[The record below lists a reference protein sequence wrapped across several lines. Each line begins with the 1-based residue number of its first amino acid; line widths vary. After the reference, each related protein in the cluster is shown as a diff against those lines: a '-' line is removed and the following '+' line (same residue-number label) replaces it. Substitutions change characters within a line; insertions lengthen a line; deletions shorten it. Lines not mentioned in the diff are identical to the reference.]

1 LDVLVVI
8 LSVLVVGLL
17 IGWLAR
23 LAVPGPDPMPI
34 WLTVAIGLVG
44 TVVGG
49 LIGIAVF
56 GKEVGYHSFLV
67 VGFEIWSG
75 AFVIACYRKLVQ
87 KRPLT
92 GPGAKV
98 RPTRGIGLRRR

>member
-1 LDVLVVI
+1 VI
-8 LSVLVVGLL
+8 VSVLVVTLL

-34 WLTVAIGLVG
+34 WLTVAIGFVG
-44 TVVGG
+44 TVVGA

-56 GKEVGYHSFLV
+56 GKDVGYHSFLV
-67 VGFEIWSG
+67 LGFEIWTG
-75 AFVIACYRKLVQ
+75 ALVIVCYRKFVQ

-98 RPTRGIGLRRR
+98 RPTRGIGLRKR